1 MGEVNWINLAI
12 TVAVGL
18 IIWFIP
24 APEGLTVTV
33 WHLFA
38 IFVATIVGL
47 IIKPMP
53 MGAIAIMAIAVC
65 ILTGSVGT
73 IKDGKFTASVAA
85 GLAGFS
91 DTTIWLI
98 VIAFFISRG
107 FIKTGLGSRV
117 AYLFVKAF
125 GKKTLGLSYALAAT
139 DLVLA
144 PAMPSNTARAGGI
157 VWPIVKS
164 LCGTFK
170 SNPEDGTQKRIGE
183 FLHMS
188 SFHVDMITSAMFLTA
203 MAANPLAQSLAGKL
217 DNPIE
222 ITWVGWAIAAIVPGL
237 ISLIVIPFVLYKL
250 NPPEVKE
257 TPTLPRWL
265 PRS

>member
-144 PAMPSNTARAGGI
+144 PAMPSIPPVPAASCGLSS
-157 VWPIVKS
+157 S
-164 LCGTFK
+164 LCAER
-170 SNPEDGTQKRIGE
+170 SSRI
-183 FLHMS
+183 LKT
-188 SFHVDMITSAMFLTA
+188 VRRNASANSCTC
-203 MAANPLAQSLAGKL
+203 
-217 DNPIE
+217 
-222 ITWVGWAIAAIVPGL
+222 
-237 ISLIVIPFVLYKL
+237 
-250 NPPEVKE
+250 
-257 TPTLPRWL
+257 
-265 PRS
+265 PRSTLI